1 MAELKTQRTNAS
13 VRAFLD
19 GIPDADRRRDC
30 KAVLRLMQQVTGLK
44 PEMWGTAMVG
54 FGLYRYTYAS
64 GHSGEW
70 FLVGFAPRKRDLTV
84 YLMAG
89 FDGLES
95 LLARL
100 GKHKTGKSC
109 LYIARL
115 SDVDTAVL
123 EKMIET
129 SVARL
134 QQRYP

>member
-1 MAELKTQRTNAS
+1 MAELKTQRTGAS

-54 FGLYRYTYAS
+54 FGLYHYTYAS

-70 FLVGFAPRKRDLTV
+70 FQVGFAPRKRDLTV

-89 FDGLES
+89 FDGLEPQ
-95 LLARL
+95 LARL

-109 LYIARL
+109 LYVARL
-115 SDVDTAVL
+115 DDIDTAVL
-123 EKMIET
+123 EQMIET

-134 QQRYP
+134 RQRYD

>member
-1 MAELKTQRTNAS
+1 
-13 VRAFLD
+13 
-19 GIPDADRRRDC
+19 
-30 KAVLRLMQQVTGLK
+30 MQQVTGLK

>member
-1 MAELKTQRTNAS
+1 MAELKTQRTGAS

-19 GIPDADRRRDC
+19 GIPNADRRRDC
-30 KAVLRLMQQVTGLK
+30 KAVLRLMQRVTGLK
-44 PEMWGTAMVG
+44 PEMWGTSMVG
-54 FGLYRYTYAS
+54 FGLYHYTYAS

-89 FDGLES
+89 FDGLEP

-109 LYIARL
+109 LYIGEL
-115 SDVDTAVL
+115 GDIDTAVL
-123 EKMIET
+123 EKMIEAC
-129 SVARL
+129 VIRL
-134 QQRYP
+134 QHRRG

>member
-1 MAELKTQRTNAS
+1 MAELKTQRTGAS

-30 KAVLRLMQQVTGLK
+30 KAVLRLMQRATGLK

-70 FLVGFAPRKRDLTV
+70 FLVGFAPRKRDLTI

-89 FDGLES
+89 FDGLEA

-109 LYIARL
+109 LYVARL
-115 SDVDTAVL
+115 GDIDLAVL

-134 QQRYP
+134 EQRYG